1 MEKQDI
7 KDFAAVKLL
16 VDTFYD
22 KVRADALLAPIFN
35 AVIQDRWPQHLE
47 KMYTFWQT
55 VLLNEHTY
63 QGNPFLPHASLPIHE
78 AHFERWITLFK
89 ETIEANFTG
98 SIAND
103 ALWRAEKMAQMFL
116 HKLMYYQNSS
126 AKPFI

>member
-55 VLLNEHTY
+55 VLLDEHTY
-63 QGNPFLPHASLPIHE
+63 NGSPFLPHAHLPIHE
-78 AHFERWITLFK
+78 VHFQRWITLFQ
-89 ETIEANFTG
+89 ETIESNFTG
-98 SIAND
+98 KIASD

-116 HKLMYYQNSS
+116 QKLMYYQNSS
-126 AKPFI
+126 STPLI